1 MSFWVHINE
10 EIAEE
15 YRKDYKDYIRE
26 SGSRAFYLTL
36 GLEPMDGFTF
46 KYVIVAMLNSIYCNE
61 NDHISVSYFPVRS
74 DKLAVIQAS
83 RPQCE
88 EAFHVEVD
96 LQTDKK
102 DVYKLLCKK
111 SVSLNE
117 TISLFY
123 KVLVKF
129 ETPDTSDWYDITDL
143 VRYFDD

>member
-1 MSFWVHINE
+1 M
-10 EIAEE
+10 
-15 YRKDYKDYIRE
+15 
-26 SGSRAFYLTL
+26 
-36 GLEPMDGFTF
+36 
-46 KYVIVAMLNSIYCNE
+46 
-61 NDHISVSYFPVRS
+61 
-74 DKLAVIQAS
+74 
-83 RPQCE
+83 
-88 EAFHVEVD
+88 EVD